1 MKKIIPISL
10 FIIILDQIVKMIISS
25 KMLVNSSITIIK
37 DFFNITYVKNIGA
50 AFSILSGGRFL
61 LIIIALIAIYIIYKL
76 LIKNKNL
83 NRINIINYS
92 LLIGGIIGNLIDR
105 IIRGYV
111 VDYLDFTIFNYN
123 FPIFNI
129 ADICIVISCVLLIFT
144 IKEE

>member
-37 DFFNITYVKNIGA
+37 NFFNITYVKNIGA
-50 AFSILSGGRFL
+50 AFSILSGSRIL
-61 LIIIALIAIYIIYKL
+61 LIMIALIAIYIIYKL

-129 ADICIVISCVLLIFT
+129 ADICIVLSCILLIFT

>member
-37 DFFNITYVKNIGA
+37 NFFNITYVKNIGA
-50 AFSILSGGRFL
+50 AFSILSGSRIL
-61 LIIIALIAIYIIYKL
+61 LIMIALIAIYIIYKL
-76 LIKNKNL
+76 LVKNKNL
-83 NRINIINYS
+83 NKINIINYS

-129 ADICIVISCVLLIFT
+129 ADICIVISCILLIFT

>member
-61 LIIIALIAIYIIYKL
+61 LIILY
-76 LIKNKNL
+76 
-83 NRINIINYS
+83 
-92 LLIGGIIGNLIDR
+92 
-105 IIRGYV
+105 
-111 VDYLDFTIFNYN
+111 
-123 FPIFNI
+123 
-129 ADICIVISCVLLIFT
+129 
-144 IKEE
+144 

>member
-76 LIKNKNL
+76 LVKNKNL
-83 NRINIINYS
+83 NKINIINYS

-129 ADICIVISCVLLIFT
+129 ADICIVISCILLIFT

>member
-1 MKKIIPISL
+1 
-10 FIIILDQIVKMIISS
+10 MIISS

-37 DFFNITYVKNIGA
+37 NFFNITYVKNIGA
-50 AFSILSGGRFL
+50 AFSILSGSRIL
-61 LIIIALIAIYIIYKL
+61 LIMIALIAIYIIYKL
-76 LIKNKNL
+76 LVKNKNL
-83 NRINIINYS
+83 NKINIINYS

-129 ADICIVISCVLLIFT
+129 ADICIVISCILLIFT

>member
-1 MKKIIPISL
+1 
-10 FIIILDQIVKMIISS
+10 MIISS